1 MAVPT
6 EGTANLSMRGIKDE
20 LENSNY
26 AGSAVFSNISLK
38 NMSDGTDVTINTG
51 NAADKR
57 PDSDAPY
64 AMSEFYDYD
73 QDKAVLGAPSS
84 LTHTANSVST
94 ITFGYTEGN
103 ASTKTFVYLISNNGT
118 TTYQNQIINVDG
130 FSGTFPNKFQS
141 VDGSGTSNFTI
152 GGGSDTIQGSGTP
165 QAITFGPNDYL
176 TIRLRAQDAG
186 GNDSDYTG
194 NITGYT
200 LPDEPTNLALT
211 AAPTE
216 TNGYGD
222 GNDGA
227 YTVSATWDAPTGG
240 ASSYRVTH
248 GQNSTRT
255 NGANTQDQVVSGTSV
270 DLTGVN
276 NAATYYVWVKSIGA
290 NGDSS
295 PDYITANIT
304 VAQTYYSPVIAD
316 QTLSANVSTAL
327 SQVTDISN
335 ALSTTIQFKGSGNV
349 TMNSTAPAHGTLQ
362 YSLSNSGDPGTG
374 GTSNSAT
381 GYITEGTD
389 ASVTIPSSGVIYVRF
404 RFITAQVA
412 GSAART
418 VTISHNNVNDTIRVD
433 CESTSAGGG
442 GGGRRP

>member
-20 LENSNY
+20 LENNNY

-73 QDKAVLGAPSS
+73 QDVAVLGAPNS

-165 QAITFGPNDYL
+165 QAITFGPNDFL

-186 GNDSDYTG
+186 GNDSDYTS

-211 AAPTE
+211 VAPTV

-276 NAATYYVWVKSIGA
+276 NAATYYVWVKSIGQ

-295 PDYITANIT
+295 PDYITSNIV
-304 VAQTYYSPVIAD
+304 VAQTYCQEPLVDLTQTQWGVMPYQPRYNLKAVAMSP
-316 QTLSANVSTAL
+316 
-327 SQVTDISN
+327 
-335 ALSTTIQFKGSGNV
+335 
-349 TMNSTAPAHGTLQ
+349 
-362 YSLSNSGDPGTG
+362 
-374 GTSNSAT
+374 
-381 GYITEGTD
+381 
-389 ASVTIPSSGVIYVRF
+389 
-404 RFITAQVA
+404 
-412 GSAART
+412 
-418 VTISHNNVNDTIRVD
+418 
-433 CESTSAGGG
+433 
-442 GGGRRP
+442 

>member
-20 LENSNY
+20 LENNNY

-51 NAADKR
+51 NAVDNR

-73 QDKAVLGAPSS
+73 QDVAVLGAPNS

-165 QAITFGPNDYL
+165 QAITFGPNDFL

-186 GNDSDYTG
+186 GNDSDYTS

-200 LPDEPTNLALT
+200 LTDEPKNLALT
-211 AAPTE
+211 VAPTV

-276 NAATYYVWVKSIGA
+276 NAATYYVWIKSIGQ

-295 PDYITANIT
+295 PDYITSNIV

-316 QTLSANVSTAL
+316 QTLSGTVSGFISNT
-327 SQVTDISN
+327 VVSN
-335 ALSTTIQFKGSGNV
+335 ALSTTIQLKGSGNV

-362 YSLSNSGDPGTG
+362 YSISNVGDPGAA

-381 GYITEGTD
+381 GFITEGTQ

-404 RFITAQVA
+404 RFTTA
-412 GSAART
+412 GSAGSAQRT
-418 VTISHNNVNDTIRVD
+418 VTISHNNVNDTILVTGQ
-433 CESTSAGGG
+433 STSGGG
-442 GGGRRP
+442 GGDGGRP